1 MSLTMD
7 GSPRRIDQYDNGVAE
22 DASAFASISFVIEQ
36 LTGFVRR
43 RYPIF
48 LVVPAC
54 AILVGLLYVLA
65 TPPRYTATA
74 SLFIDSSKPRVLQNQ
89 LQPFGDPPLDAAQ
102 VESQVE
108 ILRSD
113 SIALAV
119 IKELGLTENAEFA
132 GTGTGVLGGILTLFS
147 SRNADAVTR
156 EEQAL
161 AVFLKNRNIVRIG
174 RTYVLDIEYTSLSP
188 VTAAAVANAI
198 ADAYIVGQLE
208 AKYQTTRRASTWLQD
223 RINELKAQA
232 TSADRAVLEFK
243 EKNRIVDLGS
253 GSGAGG
259 PGASSR
265 LIGEQQLYE
274 LNSQLVTA
282 RGATGEARARLERI
296 EQVRKLAVGEAAV
309 ADTLKNEVITRLRNQ
324 YLDLSAREAS
334 WSNRYGQD
342 HQAAT
347 NLRDQMEELRRN
359 IGEELGRIAASYR
372 SDYEIAKTREESFER
387 ALANLVTEGQLTK
400 RDRLGLSELE
410 STAKV
415 YHAIYDNFLQRYME
429 AIQQQSFPITDVRLI
444 SSAAP
449 PTKKS
454 KPVDSLVLA
463 IAATMGFI
471 VSLGIATLQEAT
483 DGVFRTAH
491 QVEGALRV
499 ACLSVIPLLRTPA
512 VRGPTAKQATA
523 RRAPPYLDALH
534 GRRERAG
541 DISVS
546 DATTLAFADPLMRH
560 VVDEPLSPF
569 AEAFRAIKVT
579 VELGAATRVNKI
591 IGITSAL
598 PNEGKSTVACNLA
611 ELMADAGKRVI
622 LMDTDLRKQTLTRCL
637 DPRPMVGLMELLTGK
652 IDLQHALGRDR
663 ATGLTFLPLVL
674 DEQVVHS
681 DEILMSQ
688 AFRDILDQL
697 RQRYDYII
705 MDLPPVGPVVDA
717 RAIAPL
723 VDSFVF
729 VVEWGGTKIRTV
741 RRCLAAE
748 PELHDRLLGVVLNK
762 ANLKVLERFEQQGL
776 GQNGYYRTLDFRP
789 PAPT

>member
-7 GSPRRIDQYDNGVAE
+7 GSPRRIDQFDHGVAE

-54 AILVGLLYVLA
+54 AILVGLLYVLT

-89 LQPFGDPPLDAAQ
+89 LQSLGDPPLDAAQ

-132 GTGTGVLGGILTLFS
+132 GTGPGVLGRILTLFS
-147 SRNADAVTR
+147 SKTADADTK

-161 AVFLKNRNIVRIG
+161 AVFLKNRNIVRVG
-174 RTYVLDIEYTSLSP
+174 RTYLLDIQYTSLSP

-198 ADAYIVGQLE
+198 SDAYIVGQLE

-282 RGATGEARARLERI
+282 RMTTGEARARLERI
-296 EQVRKLAVGEAAV
+296 EQVRKLDVGEAAV
-309 ADTLKNEVITRLRNQ
+309 ADTFKNEVITRLRNQ

-372 SDYEIAKTREESFER
+372 SDHEIAKTREESTER

-429 AIQQQSFPITDVRLI
+429 AIQQQSFPITDARLI
-444 SSAAP
+444 GSAAP

-491 QVEGALRV
+491 QVERALRV
-499 ACLSVIPLLRTPA
+499 TCLSVIPLLRTPA
-512 VRGPTAKQATA
+512 GRGPTAKQASA
-523 RRAPPYLDALH
+523 QRAPHYLDALH
-534 GRRERAG
+534 GERAG

-546 DATTLAFADPLMRH
+546 DATALAFADPLMRR
-560 VVDEPLSPF
+560 VVDEPLSLF

-579 VELGAATRVNKI
+579 VELGAATRVNKV

-622 LMDTDLRKQTLTRCL
+622 LMDTDLRKPTLTRCL

-652 IDLQHALGRDR
+652 VDLQHALGRDR

-681 DEILMSQ
+681 DEILLSK
-688 AFRDILDQL
+688 AFRDIVDQL

-705 MDLPPVGPVVDA
+705 MDLPPVAPVVDA

-729 VVEWGGTKIRTV
+729 VVEWGGTKIGTV

-762 ANLKVLERFEQQGL
+762 ANLKVLERFEPQGR

-789 PAPT
+789 PSPT

>member
-1 MSLTMD
+1 MSSTSSIRLSVQ
-7 GSPRRIDQYDNGVAE
+7 SPQ
-22 DASAFASISFVIEQ
+22 
-36 LTGFVRR
+36 
-43 RYPIF
+43 
-48 LVVPAC
+48 
-54 AILVGLLYVLA
+54 
-65 TPPRYTATA
+65 
-74 SLFIDSSKPRVLQNQ
+74 
-89 LQPFGDPPLDAAQ
+89 QP
-102 VESQVE
+102 
-108 ILRSD
+108 
-113 SIALAV
+113 
-119 IKELGLTENAEFA
+119 
-132 GTGTGVLGGILTLFS
+132 
-147 SRNADAVTR
+147 
-156 EEQAL
+156 
-161 AVFLKNRNIVRIG
+161 
-174 RTYVLDIEYTSLSP
+174 
-188 VTAAAVANAI
+188 VANAI

-282 RGATGEARARLERI
+282 RAATGEARARLERI

-454 KPVDSLVLA
+454 KPVNSLVLA

-512 VRGPTAKQATA
+512 DPRTHGQAGHCPAGAPLPRCLA
-523 RRAPPYLDALH
+523 RPQRASCGTSRSLTRQP
-534 GRRERAG
+534 
-541 DISVS
+541 S
-546 DATTLAFADPLMRH
+546 
-560 VVDEPLSPF
+560 LSPTLSCGMSWTNRCRHSRRRF
-569 AEAFRAIKVT
+569 GRSRSPSSF
-579 VELGAATRVNKI
+579 GAATRVNKI

-723 VDSFVF
+723 VNSFVF

-789 PAPT
+789 PTPT